1 MAAFT
6 DQGECLMS
14 TDDPKAL
21 TANTLLQP
29 EYASSI
35 AEDLFRDM
43 LPQTEAAFRQEL
55 HLWHPELG
63 AGRYLGSRS
72 YPRCWIVTAA
82 LIFATAFP
90 EYARFLFESLRQSPD
105 IFHRFDI
112 RKAEAVRPE
121 WASCLNKE
129 SWRRAICGVGSQLY
143 FFGPPTLMR
152 AFAVGLNLAFVQPPT
167 ARIIVDM
174 VRATAQESHDRQVAA
189 AEALIRRH
197 PISGQAG

>member
-1 MAAFT
+1 
-6 DQGECLMS
+6 MS
-14 TDDPKAL
+14 TDAPKAL

-29 EYASSI
+29 QHALSI
-35 AEDLFRDM
+35 AENLFRNM
-43 LPQTEAAFRQEL
+43 LPQSEGEFRQEL

-90 EYARFLFESLRQSPD
+90 EYARFLFQSLRQSPD
-105 IFHRFDI
+105 IFHRFDV

-121 WASCLNKE
+121 WASSLNKE
-129 SWRRAICGVGSQLY
+129 SWRRETCRLGSALY
-143 FFGPPTLMR
+143 FFGGRRDPLMR
-152 AFAVGLNLAFVQPPT
+152 AFAVGLNLAFVQPLT
-167 ARIIVDM
+167 ARVFVDM
-174 VRATAQESHDRQVAA
+174 VRATAQGSYDVQVAA